1 MDKKKKILVTGA
13 TGYIGSHLVPRLLD
27 EGYDVRVMVRQVKKI
42 QNFDWKKKVEVV
54 EADALKS
61 DSLNRALEGIGS
73 AYYLIHSMAAGR
85 DFEKRDCQAA
95 LNFAKAAKTEGLE
108 RILYLGG
115 LGDSR
120 SKLSSHLRSR
130 QEVGAILADSGIPV
144 TEFRAGIIVGAGSLS
159 FEMIRY
165 LTERVPLMVCPKWVF
180 TKTQPISINDVLR
193 YLTGALLNSDSV
205 GRIIEIGGK
214 DMLTYRDLMLV
225 YARQRGLKRFIIRVP
240 VLTPKLSSY
249 WVHLVT
255 PIPSSMAV
263 PLIKGLKNEVVVQN
277 TDAAHIFPNIRPE
290 SYAASVAGALETLHP
305 YKLSVPTNV
314 KRRSM
319 HLRLPQFCLQWEG
332 MIIESRSLK
341 VDVEPEQIFHVL
353 ETMGGEKGW
362 WGLERMWRLRGW
374 TDRLIGGEGFVRKRS
389 NPHTIEVG
397 DQIDFLD
404 IENVIRSE
412 ELLLKVRFKLP
423 GEGWMQFKIHSED
436 PQGSRFTF
444 TVFFAPKGLW
454 GISYWYSLLP
464 FHRLFFNILL
474 KNLLIEAN
482 GVRDNG

>member
-1 MDKKKKILVTGA
+1 MDKKRKILVTGA
-13 TGYIGSHLVPRLLD
+13 TGYIGSHFVPRLLD

-42 QNFDWKKKVEVV
+42 QNFDWKKKVEVI
-54 EADALKS
+54 EADALNP
-61 DSLNRALEGIGS
+61 DSLNRALEGIWS

-205 GRIIEIGGK
+205 GRVIEIGGK
-214 DMLTYRDLMLV
+214 DILTYRDLMLV

-263 PLIKGLKNEVVVQN
+263 PLIKGLKNEVIVQN
-277 TDAAHIFPNIRPE
+277 TDAAHIFP
-290 SYAASVAGALETLHP
+290 
-305 YKLSVPTNV
+305 
-314 KRRSM
+314 
-319 HLRLPQFCLQWEG
+319 
-332 MIIESRSLK
+332 
-341 VDVEPEQIFHVL
+341 
-353 ETMGGEKGW
+353 
-362 WGLERMWRLRGW
+362 
-374 TDRLIGGEGFVRKRS
+374 
-389 NPHTIEVG
+389 
-397 DQIDFLD
+397 
-404 IENVIRSE
+404 
-412 ELLLKVRFKLP
+412 
-423 GEGWMQFKIHSED
+423 
-436 PQGSRFTF
+436 
-444 TVFFAPKGLW
+444 
-454 GISYWYSLLP
+454 
-464 FHRLFFNILL
+464 
-474 KNLLIEAN
+474 
-482 GVRDNG
+482 